1 MNFEIENEKKLLFS
15 FKFDKMKIL
24 GIQDIYRIF
33 TRKKVINTP
42 SETELSRCLSTLD
55 LTALGI
61 GSTLGVGVYVL
72 AGSVSRDIAGP
83 AVIISFAIAALASMI
98 AGTEKKWKIIIFEKK
113 IIITHTT
120 KIRIRFRKK

>member
-1 MNFEIENEKKLLFS
+1 MRTI
-15 FKFDKMKIL
+15 

-33 TRKKVINTP
+33 ARKKVINTA
-42 SETELSRCLSTLD
+42 SETELARCLSTLD

-98 AGTEKKWKIIIFEKK
+98 AGTYWKKVVNYFVHYQLNFIFQYQ
-113 IIITHTT
+113 ISLYFDQSTVH
-120 KIRIRFRKK
+120 RKKKFLL